1 MCYSENTIPMWKFTQ
16 TRAQQ
21 LNQTSCRML
30 LVCYAMSASL
40 WVEEKCEEF
49 LISCWKFSRSLQN
62 SLHYPFYL
70 FFIAVLYVN
79 FPLNSAKQWND
90 ARIPQLRPS
99 DSQHNIFWNARLSRN
114 QRQSSFQPFYVSLGS
129 TIIKHIFHSL
139 LALSFSLPIPKP
151 IAISIALPS
160 FGWGFAIFP
169 LVSSLCCVGLTR
181 SFYSPFR
188 PSTIQHWATSS
199 SHFARLMILY

>member
-1 MCYSENTIPMWKFTQ
+1 MFANTWFTSTNKLLFAIQQRKKNEFTTFSHAVYFSLQKILVLILKSSRPSQCCSCARQRRELNGKFTSASSIDVLQREHDSHVKITQ

-49 LISCWKFSRSLQN
+49 LISCWIFSRSLQN
-62 SLHYPFYL
+62 SLHYPYTL
-70 FFIAVLYVN
+70 FLIVVLVYVY

-99 DSQHNIFWNARLSRN
+99 DSQHIIFLECSTLPQPTTVNI
-114 QRQSSFQPFYVSLGS
+114 S
-129 TIIKHIFHSL
+129 TIL
-139 LALSFSLPIPKP
+139 CLAWLN
-151 IAISIALPS
+151 
-160 FGWGFAIFP
+160 
-169 LVSSLCCVGLTR
+169 
-181 SFYSPFR
+181 Y
-188 PSTIQHWATSS
+188 
-199 SHFARLMILY
+199 Y